1 MTARDKL
8 KAVDE
13 IIGFVATSDR
23 ETPADYFFGVL
34 DAITAILH
42 ADEDGERI

>member
-8 KAVDE
+8 KAVDK
-13 IIGFVATSDR
+13 IIDFVATSDR

-34 DAITAILH
+34 DAITAIVH
-42 ADEDGERI
+42 ADEEDEK

>member
-8 KAVDE
+8 KAVDK
-13 IIGFVATSDR
+13 IIDFVATSDR

-34 DAITAILH
+34 DAITVIVH
-42 ADEDGERI
+42 ADEEGEG

>member
-13 IIGFVATSDR
+13 IIDFVATSDR

-42 ADEDGERI
+42 ADEEGERI

>member
-8 KAVDE
+8 KAVDK
-13 IIGFVATSDR
+13 IVDFVATSDR

-34 DAITAILH
+34 DAITAILR
-42 ADEDGERI
+42 ADEEDER